1 MEDTTFSIVV
11 RTKDRPL
18 LLKRALESIK
28 NQTYKDYEVIIVND
42 NGDKDVLNNL
52 LETGGYI
59 KDLTQ
64 LQVVQT
70 NTHRHME
77 MASNEG
83 LDRARGRY
91 ICIHDDDDSWEPT
104 FLEEV
109 KNTYDM
115 MPVVEK
121 RTTFMTVLAQHNR
134 VFETVDFTTGQIREV
149 CKTNFTPWMHCLH
162 IGQILAG
169 NFIPPI
175 SMVYEKEVLQYIGKY
190 DKALPVL
197 GDWDFL
203 IRLMYFTQIKV
214 LKKPVAN
221 YHIRVLPSGIYG
233 NSINTE
239 GWGNLHVEHEA
250 DVRHKYQYTKVLLPD
265 FTTKDIGSDIV
276 NAKASK
282 TYWHWDYIQE
292 VKGILNVKSDY
303 VKNLISIK
311 NKLVKDKP
319 NSPFKPTVAVYGCG
333 NLYEDLRGK
342 INELFNVDYLIDKK
356 FEQEENF
363 IRNGVSPQNINGI
376 TNKIDAVVVCM
387 DHPQDTIRYLK
398 YVDIPVYCITTE
410 Y

>member
-1 MEDTTFSIVV
+1 MENTTFSIVV

-42 NGDKDVLNNL
+42 NGDKDILNNL

-59 KDLTQ
+59 NDLTQ

-83 LDRARGRY
+83 LDRANGKY

-109 KNTYDM
+109 KNTYDT
-115 MPVVEK
+115 MPSVEK
-121 RTTFMTVLAQHNR
+121 RTTFMTVLTQHNR
-134 VFETVDFTTGQIREV
+134 IFETVDFTTGKVREV
-149 CKTNFTPWMHCLH
+149 CRTNFTSWMHCLH

-190 DKALPVL
+190 DKSLPVL

-221 YHIRVLPSGIYG
+221 YHIRALPSGIYG
-233 NSINTE
+233 NTINTE
-239 GWGNLHVEHEA
+239 GWGNLHIEHEA
-250 DVRHKYQYTKVLLPD
+250 DIRHKYQYTKVLLPD
-265 FTTKDIGSDIV
+265 FTTKNIGSDIV

-292 VKGILNVKSDY
+292 VKSILNIKSDY
-303 VKNLISIK
+303 IKNLLSIK
-311 NKLVKDKP
+311 NKLTD
-319 NSPFKPTVAVYGCG
+319 NSTVAVYGCG
-333 NLYEDLRGK
+333 ALYDELSSK
-342 INELFNVDYLIDKK
+342 INASFNVKYKIDQK
-356 FEQEENF
+356 FEGNNF
-363 IRNGVSPQNINGI
+363 TGDGVLPQNIKGI
-376 TNKIDAVVVCM
+376 SDKIDAIIVCM
-387 DHPQDTIRYLK
+387 EYPVPVVHYLK
-398 YVDIPVYCITTE
+398 YLDIPVYCIGSK
-410 Y
+410 YD